1 MSNETLYSLALTSV
15 EGLGCRTAH
24 RLLDHFRTPAA
35 IFSATAGQ
43 MAELGLPEVLG
54 RALLS
59 DKTKAD
65 AELAWSQCQQNHV
78 QILTWQDD
86 NYPRL
91 LKEIYDP
98 PIVLFYRGELECLQA
113 PGVAVVGSR
122 HATPYGINVAEKLA
136 SDLARVGVV
145 VTSGLA
151 RGIDSA
157 AHRGALEAKG
167 KTIAVLGSGLDCLYP
182 RENQKLARQI
192 ESQGCLLTEFRLGT
206 PPSPQNFPVRNRI
219 ISGLALGTCV
229 VEAAEFSGSLITAR
243 LALEQGREVF
253 AVPGNITAKTSFGP
267 NLWIKQGAKLV
278 QDWQDVVEE
287 LPLPVRQAIL
297 ARLESGPSSA
307 TKDLFAEVLT
317 EVERRV
323 LELLPDDAA
332 VHVDQLLET
341 AGLSSSELLATLLG
355 LEMKDKIKQL
365 RGKYFMRK
373 L

>member
-1 MSNETLYSLALTSV
+1 MSDRTLHLLALTSV

-24 RLLDHFRTPAA
+24 RLLDHFHTPAA
-35 IFSATAGQ
+35 IFASTVG
-43 MAELGLPEVLG
+43 ELVGIGLAEVLA

-59 DKTKAD
+59 DKTKLA
-65 AELAWSQCQQNHV
+65 AELTWSQCQQSNTR
-78 QILTWQDD
+78 ILAWQDEH
-86 NYPRL
+86 YPRL

-98 PIVLFYRGELECLQA
+98 PLVLFYRGELECLQQ
-113 PGVAVVGSR
+113 PGIAIVGSR
-122 HATPYGINVAEKLA
+122 HATPYGINVAERLA
-136 SDLARVGVV
+136 RDLAHAGIVIS
-145 VTSGLA
+145 SGLA

-167 KTIAVLGSGLDCLYP
+167 KTIAVLGSGLDSIYP

-192 ESQGCLLTEFRLGT
+192 EAQGCLLTEFPLGT
-206 PPSPQNFPVRNRI
+206 PPAPQNFPVRNRI

-253 AVPGNITAKTSFGP
+253 AVPGNITTKNSFGP

-278 QDWQDVVEE
+278 QDWQDVAEE
-287 LPLPVRQAIL
+287 LPLPVKQAIL
-297 ARLESGPSSA
+297 ARFEASKTSA

-317 EVERRV
+317 EGERRV
-323 LELLPDDAA
+323 LELLPVDAA

-341 AGLSSSELLATLLG
+341 SGLSSSELLATLLE

-365 RGKYFMRK
+365 RGKYFTRK
-373 L
+373 F